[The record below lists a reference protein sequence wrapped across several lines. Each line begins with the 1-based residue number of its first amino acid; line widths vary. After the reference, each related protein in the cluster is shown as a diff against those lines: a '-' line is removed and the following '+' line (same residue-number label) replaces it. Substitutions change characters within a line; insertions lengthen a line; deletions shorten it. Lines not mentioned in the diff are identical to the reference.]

1 MSQPSVKFNAQDRP
15 EFFKELRKRVNAHFK
30 ENNISRHANLEMK
43 FKTAFMIALYFTPMI
58 LMITGVVTSLWGVI
72 GMWTLMGI
80 GMSGIGLSIMHDAN
94 HGAYSQNKHVNN
106 VLGYLLNFLGAY
118 HTNWKNQH
126 NVLHHSFTNVDGHDE
141 DIAKEGVMRFS
152 PTQERKSIYRFQ
164 VFYAPFLYGIMTIY
178 WFLSKDFEQVIRYHK
193 RDLLAPQGYTFA
205 SALAEVIFNKVWYLA
220 IFLALPIIVIALPW
234 WQVLL
239 GFLLMHFIS
248 GLFLALIFQP
258 AHVIHETNFY
268 VPDENGSIENNWAV
282 HQLRTTA
289 NFANKSVFF
298 SWFVGG
304 LNFQIEHHLFPHICH
319 VHYRHISAIVKQT
332 AEEYD
337 VPYHQ
342 HRTFLDA
349 LRSHF
354 SLLHQLGTGSYD
366 KKLATA

>member
-43 FKTAFMIALYFTPMI
+43 FKTAFMITLYFTPMI

-118 HTNWKNQH
+118 HTNWKIQH

-178 WFLSKDFEQVIRYHK
+178 WF
-193 RDLLAPQGYTFA
+193 
-205 SALAEVIFNKVWYLA
+205 
-220 IFLALPIIVIALPW
+220 
-234 WQVLL
+234 
-239 GFLLMHFIS
+239 
-248 GLFLALIFQP
+248 
-258 AHVIHETNFY
+258 
-268 VPDENGSIENNWAV
+268 
-282 HQLRTTA
+282 
-289 NFANKSVFF
+289 
-298 SWFVGG
+298 
-304 LNFQIEHHLFPHICH
+304 
-319 VHYRHISAIVKQT
+319 
-332 AEEYD
+332 
-337 VPYHQ
+337 
-342 HRTFLDA
+342 
-349 LRSHF
+349 
-354 SLLHQLGTGSYD
+354 
-366 KKLATA
+366 